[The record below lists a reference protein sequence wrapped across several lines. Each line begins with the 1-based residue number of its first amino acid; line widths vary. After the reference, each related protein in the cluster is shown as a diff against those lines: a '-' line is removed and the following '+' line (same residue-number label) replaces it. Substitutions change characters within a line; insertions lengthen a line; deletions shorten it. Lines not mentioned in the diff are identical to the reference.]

1 MQDHIRESVL
11 DSVNDGALAG
21 VCTVPAQARAGWAAL
36 VLNAGVLHRVG
47 PHRLHVHLAR
57 RLAAEGWR
65 CARIDLSGI
74 GDSRGLPGGM
84 SFRDSAVADTRAT
97 LDALGADG
105 WGPRFLVFGVCSG
118 ADNAIATA
126 AVDPRVAAIVVV
138 DPPGF
143 PTLRSRLRHVAARL
157 RRGGLLGLL
166 GRRLRGAAA
175 AAAAAPGPRPAAP
188 LSQAE
193 FGAQLGAL
201 ADRGLRMLF
210 VYTNAMRQRYNH
222 VDQLFEWYPFL
233 RGRAEVAYFPHANHT
248 FTELDQQAALLDRV
262 SRWCGSLDAGGSPT

>member
-21 VCTVPAQARAGWAAL
+21 VCTVPARPRADWSAL
-36 VLNAGVLHRVG
+36 ILNAGVLHRVG

-57 RLAAEGWR
+57 RLAGDGWR

-97 LDALGADG
+97 LDALAADG

-143 PTLRSRLRHVAARL
+143 PTLRSRLRHFARRL
-157 RRGGLLGLL
+157 RRGGLLAAL
-166 GRRLRGAAA
+166 GRRLRGGTAAA
-175 AAAAAPGPRPAAP
+175 TDTADGPRPPAP
-188 LSQAE
+188 VSQAE
-193 FGAQLGAL
+193 FGTQLRAL

-210 VYTNAMRQRYNH
+210 VYTDAMRQRYNH
-222 VDQLFEWYPFL
+222 VDQLYEWYPFL
-233 RGRAEVAYFPHANHT
+233 RGRAEVAYFPGANHT
-248 FTELDQQAALLDRV
+248 FTERDQQAALLDRV
-262 SRWCGSLDAGGSPT
+262 ARWCTTLGGDGA

>member
-21 VCTVPAQARAGWAAL
+21 VCTIPARPRADWSAL
-36 VLNAGVLHRVG
+36 ILNAGVLHRVG
-47 PHRLHVHLAR
+47 PHRLHVNLAR
-57 RLAAEGWR
+57 RLAGDGWR

-97 LDALGADG
+97 LDALAVDG
-105 WGPRFLVFGVCSG
+105 WGARFLVFGVCSG

-126 AVDPRVAAIVVV
+126 LVDPRVAAIVVV

-143 PTLRSRLRHVAARL
+143 PTLRSRLRHAAARL
-157 RRGGLLGLL
+157 RRGGLLAAL
-166 GRRLRGAAA
+166 GRRLRGRGGGPVAAEA
-175 AAAAAPGPRPAAP
+175 GPRPAAP
-188 LSQAE
+188 VSQAE
-193 FGAQLGAL
+193 FGAQLRTL

-210 VYTNAMRQRYNH
+210 VYTDAMRTRYNH
-222 VDQLFEWYPFL
+222 ADQLFEWYPFL
-233 RGRAEVAYFPHANHT
+233 RGRAQTAYFPGANHT
-248 FTELDQQAALLDRV
+248 FTERAHQAALLDRV
-262 SRWCGSLDAGGSPT
+262 AQWCASLDAPRG